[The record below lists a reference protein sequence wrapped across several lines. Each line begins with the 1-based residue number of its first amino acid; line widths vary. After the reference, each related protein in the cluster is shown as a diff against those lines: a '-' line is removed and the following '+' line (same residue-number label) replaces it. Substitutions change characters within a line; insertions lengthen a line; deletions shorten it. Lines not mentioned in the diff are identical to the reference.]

1 MFSKGS
7 RYRNLSEFVF
17 LTAEGERIRSKVL
30 RVIPSRESNVLHTV
44 KSGDRLDLLAYQYYG
59 DTTKWW
65 QISDANPHWPFP
77 IDLLGTTPMVEE
89 RFSLTHADFEV
100 RYDRLITA
108 LENIGTVGNDLISYF
123 TVDEPFESQEIVKP
137 NFLDVKVLVKYPP
150 AKRAL
155 VLAAIQT
162 QNFHRLSSF
171 SFEQETD
178 LVEVFTIDD
187 PEVKRGW
194 DLLVA
199 NLRQTPGVVT
209 VESSLSD
216 GLLTLVYNTAMVSR
230 ESLLGL
236 INQQGFIVDV
246 TPISR
251 AGKKIH
257 IPPNQVA

>member
-7 RYRNLSEFVF
+7 RYRNLSESVF

-30 RVIPSRESNVLHTV
+30 RLIPPRESTVLHTV
-44 KSGDRLDLLAYQYYG
+44 KGGDRLDLVAYKYYG

-65 QISDANPHWPFP
+65 QISDANPEWSFP
-77 IDLLGTTPMVEE
+77 VDLLGTTPLVEE

-108 LENIGTVGNDLISYF
+108 LKNLGVVGNDLVTYF
-123 TVDEPFESQEIVKP
+123 TLNEPFESQEIAQP
-137 NFLDVKVLVKYPP
+137 NFLEEKVLVKYPP
-150 AKRAL
+150 ANRAL
-155 VLAAIQT
+155 VLAAIRT
-162 QNFHRLSSF
+162 HDFHRLSSF
-171 SFEQETD
+171 SFMQQTD

-187 PEVKRGW
+187 PEVKRRW
-194 DLLVA
+194 RLLVSD
-199 NLRQTPGVVT
+199 LGQTPGVVA
-209 VESSLSD
+209 VESSVAE
-216 GLLTLVYNTAMVSR
+216 GIFTLAYNTETVAR

-236 INQQGFIVDV
+236 INQQGFIVDI

-251 AGKKIH
+251 IGRKIH